1 MKDLILELVVKFS
14 ESESPIETG
23 ITLLV
28 DGFLVSGFI
37 ISKDKYMESNLIT
50 STIDEG
56 IRDFLLKNQKE
67 EPLDNGERNFIHL
80 RDAKYFAPGQPPI
93 PENEA
98 IYCRIALAKV
108 SGFNLGILQSS

>member
-14 ESESPIETG
+14 ESEAPIETG

-37 ISKDKYMESNLIT
+37 ISKDKFMENNFIT
-50 STIDEG
+50 SSIDEG
-56 IRDFLLKNQKE
+56 IRDYLSKNQKN

-80 RDAKYFAPGQPPI
+80 RDAKYYAPGQPPI

-98 IYCRIALAKV
+98 IFCRIALEKI